1 MQKEFTK
8 ADLKDG
14 MVIEQNNKER
24 YLVIGDRVLRFGG
37 YNLLTQYNND
47 LTNVLDEIFQIEKV
61 YKVKIKHQYCLE
73 KIFDDENLE
82 LIWERTET
90 KRLTAEEMRKKLEEL
105 TGEKIETEP
114 SKEEMVGTI
123 EIYCC
128 NHGCHNCSIRKEC
141 DNKDAGFCK
150 SNLEFIKQ
158 CYEKVMEDGR
168 KES

>member
-14 MVIEQNNKER
+14 MVVEYEDKSR
-24 YLVIGDRVLRFGG
+24 RLVINGFLLGKGSHFDLSG
-37 YNLLTQYNND
+37 YDENL
-47 LTNVLDEIFQIEKV
+47 EISYSRLNITKV
-61 YKVKIKHQYCLE
+61 FKICKRTTLE
-73 KIFDDENLE
+73 GIFDDEKLE
-82 LIWERTET
+82 LIWERIEP
-90 KRLTAEEMRKKLEEL
+90 KHMTAEEMRQKLEEL

-141 DNKDAGFCK
+141 NNKDAGFCK

-158 CYEKVMEDGR
+158 CYEKVMEDGTKR
-168 KES
+168 TCG